1 MTVYKVLLV
10 DDEILI
16 REAISENVPW
26 EKHGFQLAHVC
37 ENGKT
42 AIEYLEENE
51 VNVVITDICM
61 PYVDGMGL
69 SKYIFENHPET
80 MIIIFSGYSDFE
92 YAKQAIQYNVAEYIL
107 KPITARELSE
117 VLDKLKEKLD
127 IEQSKEKKI
136 NKLTEIYH
144 NYTKNEALIISR
156 VLSSL
161 VRGTQHVEKSIKE
174 LEEFDICIAEGD
186 YRVAALDI
194 DIFSEMYNADDELK
208 KESALM
214 SFVVENISSELMEKN
229 RAGIA
234 YRDSDNR
241 VCLLFCKDNCLDK
254 DIECRKICEDIKN
267 NIYEAMKLSVS
278 IGIGDVVQS
287 LENLYKSYDSA
298 THILKYRYTKGCG
311 QIFDSKED
319 MSIGNPAEL
328 ETYFHSI
335 ISAIRRNEKEV
346 LLEHLDNVEHWM
358 NSSYMSRNMAV
369 AYLHQIMRM
378 IKETVLETCDTF
390 ELTDNDISEVTS
402 AGNISEA
409 MKVIRSYAMKGLDSV
424 LNVAQ
429 SSSEKQ
435 AVLAL
440 DYLEKNYSDPNLNLN
455 QICEFLNISTSR
467 FSSIFKEAT
476 GKTFVE
482 ALTNIRME
490 RAKVLL
496 RQTSLKNYE
505 IAEKVGFSDPHY
517 FSILFKKMTGKTPKE
532 YAKDKQ

>member
-16 REAISENVPW
+16 REAISENIPW
-26 EKHGFQLAHVC
+26 EKHGFELVHVC
-37 ENGKT
+37 DNGKT

-51 VNVVITDICM
+51 VNLVITDICM
-61 PYVDGMGL
+61 PYVDGMEL
-69 SKYIFENHPET
+69 SKYVYENHPET

-92 YAKQAIQYNVAEYIL
+92 YAKQAIQYKVAEYIL
-107 KPITARELSE
+107 KPVTAKELSA
-117 VLDKLKEKLD
+117 VLDKIKEKLD

-156 VLSSL
+156 LLSSL
-161 VRGTQHVEKSIKE
+161 VRGTQHVEKCIKE
-174 LEEFDICIAEGD
+174 LEDFDICIHEGT
-186 YRVAALDI
+186 YRVAAVDI
-194 DIFSEMYNADDELK
+194 DIFSEMYNANDELK

-214 SFVVENISSELMEKN
+214 SFVVENISCEIMERYK
-229 RAGIA
+229 AGMA

-241 VCLLFCKDNCLDK
+241 VCLLFCADNIG
-254 DIECRKICEDIKN
+254 DIDRGCRGICEEIKE
-267 NIYEAMKLSVS
+267 NIHDAMKLSIS
-278 IGIGDVVQS
+278 IGIGEVVHS
-287 LENLYKSYDSA
+287 LEELYKSYNSA
-298 THILKYRYTKGCG
+298 TSILRYRYTKGCG
-311 QIFDSKED
+311 EIFDSKEV
-319 MSIGNPAEL
+319 MGIGDQMEL
-328 ETYFHSI
+328 ENYFHAI
-335 ISAIRRNEKEV
+335 VSALRSDDKEM
-346 LLEHLDNVEHWM
+346 LQKQLDNVEQWM
-358 NSSYMSRNMAV
+358 SSSYMSRNMAV

-378 IKETVLETCDTF
+378 IKETVLETCDKF

-402 AGNISEA
+402 AGNLQEA
-409 MKVIRSYAMKGLDSV
+409 MKVIKSYAMKGMDSIV
-424 LNVAQ
+424 NVAQ
-429 SSSEKQ
+429 STGERQ

-440 DYLEKNYSDPNLNLN
+440 DYLERNYSDPNLNLN

-517 FSILFKKMTGKTPKE
+517 FSISFKKMTGKTPKE
-532 YAKDKQ
+532 YAKEK